1 MSGVFARYQNSIK
14 KFEAYEEGEYFVISN
29 ANMVMETEEIDEL
42 VTVNEFVKIAKANEW
57 VLEYPYKPE
66 S

>member
-1 MSGVFARYQNSIK
+1 
-14 KFEAYEEGEYFVISN
+14 
-29 ANMVMETEEIDEL
+29 MVMETEEIDEL